1 MGARVEKRKPHYLLN
16 YIKAAFSD
24 PGKLNR
30 SFASQQG
37 ADALQMDDNAV
48 VALIQKLTAADF
60 HKSMTSY
67 SDNRVWQDVYKP
79 KVGKTKLYVKFTI
92 DSNKALFLISFKEA

>member
-1 MGARVEKRKPHYLLN
+1 VEKRKPHYLLN

-37 ADALQMDDNAV
+37 ADALQMHDDAV

-60 HKSMTSY
+60 HKSMKPLTPIIESGRTFTSLRLAKR
-67 SDNRVWQDVYKP
+67 N
-79 KVGKTKLYVKFTI
+79 FT
-92 DSNKALFLISFKEA
+92 